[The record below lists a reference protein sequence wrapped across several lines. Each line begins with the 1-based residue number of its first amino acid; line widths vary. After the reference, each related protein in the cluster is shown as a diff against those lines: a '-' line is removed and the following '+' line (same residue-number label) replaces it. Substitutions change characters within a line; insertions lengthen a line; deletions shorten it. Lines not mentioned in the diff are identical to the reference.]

1 MLGKALGSR
10 VLELGDNSI
19 IIGRDGRNS
28 SPDMYQWLSQGIL
41 STGCN
46 VINIGILPT
55 PILYFS
61 VYKFNL
67 KNGVMITGSHN
78 PAEYNGFKIVINNK
92 TLSGE
97 SIQEIKRKVE
107 TKMFIEGKGKEDEE
121 NARFRMH
128 YTWPHRLARATG
140 GPLNRTTAAG
150 FEPARAEPIGFQ
162 VQLLNHSDTLSHRFS
177 TKKNQS
183 CASIG

>member
-1 MLGKALGSR
+1 MKFNILLFLFYINLKLNFNKNIFRAYDVRGLSYKDLSEELVIMLGKALGSR

-67 KNGVMITGSHN
+67 
-78 PAEYNGFKIVINNK
+78 
-92 TLSGE
+92 
-97 SIQEIKRKVE
+97 
-107 TKMFIEGKGKEDEE
+107 
-121 NARFRMH
+121 
-128 YTWPHRLARATG
+128 
-140 GPLNRTTAAG
+140 
-150 FEPARAEPIGFQ
+150 
-162 VQLLNHSDTLSHRFS
+162 
-177 TKKNQS
+177 
-183 CASIG
+183 